1 MANGIEPSF
10 VMFSFEHAMAIV
22 LLFLFISLLFIS
34 KKNLSHRRGH
44 LRLIERLFAG
54 SLLIMEIFYHIWMIT
69 TERWNL
75 SSSVPLELCSIS
87 LLVAIALLWTGNRR
101 LYMFVFYAGIG
112 GAIQAI
118 GTPVLDVGFP
128 HFRYFH
134 FFYTHIGIILTA
146 LYFTWIKGY
155 RPTFKGIV
163 NTIIVLNVLLPFI
176 FFMNQVFGAN
186 YMFLRMKPANGSLLD
201 FLGPYPWYI
210 FSLEAVA
217 FIIFVCL
224 WLAFRKREAT
234 TTG

>member
-34 KKNLSHRRGH
+34 KKNLSDRRGH

-118 GTPVLDVGFP
+118 ATPVLDVGFP
-128 HFRYFH
+128 HLDTFH
-134 FFYTHIGIILTA
+134 FFYTHIGIIVTA

-163 NTIIVLNVLLPFI
+163 NTMIVLNRIAAIHI
-176 FFMNQVFGAN
+176 FYESSLWCKLYVFTDETGKWE
-186 YMFLRMKPANGSLLD
+186 FTRFFRSLSVVYL
-201 FLGPYPWYI
+201 FPRSCCFYYLC
-210 FSLEAVA
+210 L
-217 FIIFVCL
+217 FVVGL
-224 WLAFRKREAT
+224 
-234 TTG
+234 